1 MSFFSGSSGNR
12 QQRQVIEI
20 QLLSGEELQQ
30 QGAVRPSWVDWLENE
45 KGHEKICSIDR
56 AVGSIRLLEL
66 RDNLELTVRT
76 DVAIASKRRPSLPL
90 LPRGQLLV
98 SLRECENEVVS
109 WLIDSNLESTK
120 AKSFPS
126 LTTRYQSHRNR

>member
-1 MSFFSGSSGNR
+1 MSELISFTAGFDRNVVFSGSSGNR

-20 QLLSGEELQQ
+20 QLLSSEELQQ

-76 DVAIASKRRPSLPL
+76 DVAITSKRRPSLPL
-90 LPRGQLLV
+90 LPRGHEQ
-98 SLRECENEVVS
+98 ND
-109 WLIDSNLESTK
+109 LI
-120 AKSFPS
+120 
-126 LTTRYQSHRNR
+126 QQQQQQQQ